1 MKNPSK
7 FLLLIIIFTFCF
19 IPYQEVF
26 AQKKSKKKQTI
37 AAIPLVPAKPI
48 STKSIHFKS
57 DPVMDQF
64 IDDLMSKMTL
74 DEKIGQL
81 NLPSAGDFTT
91 GQAKSSN
98 IGQSIKEGKVGGLF
112 NIKGVEKIREVQRV
126 AIEESR
132 MKIPM
137 LFGMDVIHGY
147 ESTFPIPLGLASSWD
162 MDLIEQSARVAAQ
175 EATADGINWT
185 FSPMVDISRD
195 PRWGRISEGSGEDPY
210 LGSRIARAMVTG
222 YQGNDLSANN
232 TMLACVK
239 HFALYGAPEAG
250 RDYNTVDMSRV
261 TMYNVYFPP
270 YKAAVD
276 AGVGSIMASF
286 NEVEGIPATGNYWLQ
301 NQVLRKEWGFKGL
314 NVTDYTGIK
323 EMIEHGVGDMQAS
336 SALALRAGVDMDMV
350 SEGFLSTLKKSLQE
364 GKVTYSEID
373 QAARRILEA
382 KYRLGLFADPY
393 KYCDSERAKKE
404 VYSTDNRAIA
414 RSTAAQSMVL
424 LKNNN
429 QLLPL
434 QAKGKIAVIGPLADN
449 PENMPGT
456 WSVASKH
463 SNAVSLLK
471 GLKETYGKQVEFL
484 YAKGANFDYDPE
496 FEGKITMFGK
506 KAYRDERPKE
516 EILKEAVE
524 AANRADVIIAA
535 LGEASE
541 SSGEAASMVNLELR
555 QSQKDLLA
563 ALKKTGKPIVLVL
576 FNGRPMVINDEIE
589 KADAL
594 LNVWFPGSEAGYAI
608 SDVLFGKVNPSAKLP
623 VTFPRNVGQIP
634 LYYNH
639 KNTGRPLTD
648 ENVWE
653 KFRTAYLD
661 SPNLPL
667 FPFGFGLSY
676 TTFTYSDINV
686 SAKNLQG
693 NGKLTASVTLTNTGK
708 YDGAEVVQLYIRDVV
723 GTNTRP
729 LKELKGFQKVML
741 KAGESKT
748 VSFEITPEDLKYYNN
763 ELKFDWE
770 SGDFQIMIGGNSQ
783 DVKSITINW
792 EK

>member
-19 IPYQEVF
+19 IPYQEVS

-64 IDDLMSKMTL
+64 IDDLMSKMTV

>member
-19 IPYQEVF
+19 IPYQEVS

-222 YQGNDLSANN
+222 YQGNDLSATN

-434 QAKGKIAVIGPLADN
+434 EAKGKIAVIGPLADN

>member
-57 DPVMDQF
+57 DPLMDQF

-286 NEVEGIPATGNYWLQ
+286 NEVEGIPATGNHWLQ
-301 NQVLRKEWGFKGL
+301 TEVLRNQWGFKGL
-314 NVTDYTGIK
+314 NVSDYTGIS
-323 EMIEHGVGDMQAS
+323 EMIPHGMDDLQAS
-336 SALALRAGVDMDMV
+336 SALAIHAGVDMDMV

-382 KYRLGLFADPY
+382 KYRLELFADPY

-404 VYSTDNRAIA
+404 VYSTENRAIA
-414 RSTAAQSMVL
+414 RNTAAQSMVL

-648 ENVWE
+648 INKWE

-783 DVKSITINW
+783 DVKSIIINW

>member
-19 IPYQEVF
+19 IPYQEVS

-222 YQGNDLSANN
+222 YQGNDLSATN

-471 GLKETYGKQVEFL
+471 GLKEPYGKQVEFL

>member
-286 NEVEGIPATGNYWLQ
+286 NEVEGIPSTGNYWLQ
-301 NQVLRKEWGFKGL
+301 TEVLRNQWGFKGL
-314 NVTDYTGIK
+314 NVSDYTGIS
-323 EMIEHGVGDMQAS
+323 EMIPHGMGDLQAS
-336 SALALRAGVDMDMV
+336 SALALHAGVDMDMV

-589 KADAL
+589 KTDAL
-594 LNVWFPGSEAGYAI
+594 LDVWFPGSEAGYAI

-634 LYYNH
+634 VYYNH

-648 ENVWE
+648 INKWE

-763 ELKFDWE
+763 ELKYDWE

-783 DVKSITINW
+783 DVKSIIINW

>member
-404 VYSTDNRAIA
+404 VYSTENRAIA
-414 RSTAAQSMVL
+414 RSTASQSMVL
-424 LKNNN
+424 LKNND

-634 LYYNH
+634 VYYNH

-648 ENVWE
+648 INKWE

>member
-323 EMIEHGVGDMQAS
+323 EMIEHGVGDMQTS

-634 LYYNH
+634 VYYNH

-648 ENVWE
+648 INKWE